1 MLCLKTRSPVK
12 KVHVVTVSGT
22 VKWNMMIPRFPY
34 ADEIKALPMCR
45 RRLSLT
51 RRRPIPS
58 NKEERGLVATELEY
72 IQVDWWEVTTT
83 YLFRGDGHDGRDG
96 CDGRGGPRPG
106 WALRG
111 GRSGIRLHHANI
123 THL

>member
-12 KVHVVTVSGT
+12 KCMLLKGMHGAAKHS
-22 VKWNMMIPRFPY
+22 FPY

-123 THL
+123 TL